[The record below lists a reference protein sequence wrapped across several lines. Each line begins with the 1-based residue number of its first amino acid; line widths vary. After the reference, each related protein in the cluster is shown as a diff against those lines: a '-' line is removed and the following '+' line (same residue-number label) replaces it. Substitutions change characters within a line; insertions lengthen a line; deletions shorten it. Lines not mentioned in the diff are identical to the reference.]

1 MLGLSKGAQKQHKYP
16 VPRPTGC
23 AKCANRSM
31 KDDRGDKGARSRR
44 EQAIVKVLVFSAIF
58 APLRSQRFFQ
68 SFIEDA
74 EYAEA
79 QSRLR
84 NNYKKFFPS

>member
-1 MLGLSKGAQKQHKYP
+1 
-16 VPRPTGC
+16 
-23 AKCANRSM
+23 M
-31 KDDRGDKGARSRR
+31 KDDRGDKGAKSRR

>member
-1 MLGLSKGAQKQHKYP
+1 
-16 VPRPTGC
+16 
-23 AKCANRSM
+23 M

-84 NNYKKFFPS
+84 NNYKKFFPSWRWKFRCGSLCILCDLCGELIQQGS